1 MAGLWPLLDAADL
14 ELRVR
19 TYLNEGTANF
29 YTQAEIW
36 RWLSLAAKDIAQKTG
51 CVRRILDAVTA
62 TSTRNVTTN
71 AYKVMHVEYI
81 PASGRALMLTKI
93 DPLRLG
99 HYPINGTTPQYWYEF
114 GAAIGIEPLPDA
126 IYNLRLYVADLPKMQ
141 YTTYPLTAWNALWTL
156 SGTGTWNHGA
166 GSDVYT
172 GTTGQAGVDTVTTP
186 ILVNATNYTF
196 TITVSGVSNCG
207 LVITAG
213 TVASPSFTTNGIHA
227 FTATTAS
234 TALTLT
240 ATMTGAT
247 GGLTVDDLY
256 ILKEADF
263 AAVGDQIE
271 LAPAWQHL
279 LVLYATSKA
288 LYKDRK
294 TGPAQ
299 MLESIYN
306 NELAYLRQA
315 IVEVIPDGRNSLRYQ

>member
-1 MAGLWPLLDAADL
+1 MAGTWPNLDASDL
-14 ELRVR
+14 ETRVR
-19 TYLNEGTANF
+19 TYLNEVTADF

-36 RWLSLAAKDIAQKTG
+36 RWLSVSAKDIAQKTL

-62 TSTRNVTTN
+62 TSTRNVVTN
-71 AYKVMHVEYI
+71 AYKVIHVEYV
-81 PASGRALMLTKI
+81 PASGRATMLTKI

-99 HYPINGTTPQYWYEF
+99 HYPVNGTAPQYWYEF
-114 GAAIGIEPLPDA
+114 GSAIGIEPLPDA
-126 IYNLRLYVADLPKMQ
+126 VYPLRFYVADLPKMQ
-141 YTTYPLTAWNALWTL
+141 YTTYPLTAWNALWSS
-156 SGTGTWNHGA
+156 SGTGTWSHGA
-166 GSDVYT
+166 STDAYT

-213 TVASPSFTTNGIHA
+213 TVASPSFTTNGIHC

-263 AAVGDQIE
+263 AAVGDQTE
-271 LAPAWQHL
+271 LPCVWQHL
-279 LVLYATSKA
+279 LALYATHGG
-288 LYKDRK
+288 LTKDRK
-294 TGPAQ
+294 YGPAQ

-306 NELAYLRQA
+306 NELAYLRQNV
-315 IVEVIPDGRNSLRYQ
+315 VEVIPDGRNALKYQ

>member
-1 MAGLWPLLDAADL
+1 MAWPNLDAADL
-14 ELRVR
+14 ETRVR
-19 TYLNEGTANF
+19 TYLNEVTADF
-29 YTQAEIW
+29 YTQAEIR
-36 RWLSLAAKDIAQKTG
+36 RWLSVAAKDIAQKTL
-51 CVRRILDAVTA
+51 CVRRILDVVTA

-71 AYKVMHVEYI
+71 AYKVLHVEYV
-81 PASGRALMLTKI
+81 PASGRATMLTKI

-99 HYPINGTTPQYWYEF
+99 NYLVNGTTPQYWYEF
-114 GAAIGIEPLPDA
+114 GSAIGIEPLPDA
-126 IYNLRLYVADLPKMQ
+126 VYNLRLYVADLPKMQ

-156 SGTGTWNHGA
+156 TGTGTWSHGA

-172 GTTGQAGVDTVTTP
+172 GTTGQAGIDTVTTP

-196 TITVSGVSNCG
+196 TITVSGASNCG

-213 TVASPSFTTNGIHA
+213 TVASPSFTTNGIHS
-227 FTATTAS
+227 FTAVTAS

-263 AAVGDQIE
+263 AATTDQTE
-271 LAPAWQHL
+271 LPTAWQHL
-279 LVLYATSKA
+279 LALYATHGG
-288 LYKDRK
+288 LTKDRK
-294 TGPAQ
+294 YGPAQ

-315 IVEVIPDGRNSLRYQ
+315 IVEVIPDGRNSLKYT